1 MCQQFVCTLGLQL
14 LPCELDIEDMLVMLF
29 WRPLFDKKYLPYELN
44 RFDLKENLTI
54 KIWFQTSFLQSIE
67 ISALVG

>member
-44 RFDLKENLTI
+44 RFYFKKLAI
-54 KIWFQTSFLQSIE
+54 KIWFQTAFLQSIE
-67 ISALVG
+67 ISAIVG